1 MSDQRVIYS
10 TLRFL
15 QPPSESQSRQRPGV
29 TQRPGKTDDKVSW
42 RLIAVTLGIL
52 CLLLLMTVTVL
63 VVKIFQDVPE
73 KHHQQ
78 EILENL
84 RQKYHIMQ
92 NDKDLKEQLL
102 TNKTLECDI
111 LKHKSVQQKKE
122 LASFFIENNRCF
134 GKNEISSKSLQNTGI
149 HCEDHCS
156 CYGLSCYYFAM
167 ENKDWNG
174 CKQTCR
180 SQRSFLLKI
189 NDELELVS
197 WTLTFIFILLDSFT
211 LEPKILR
218 IGRNP
223 ERENFTYCSAFLQ
236 PQTHKNYYWIGLSY
250 DHRERKWKWVDDG
263 LSSSGINSTV
273 MSSPSS
279 RGQCAFLSSTR
290 MATADCI
297 KTYPCICEKRID
309 FGSIFSAST
318 CTKKKS

>member
-189 NDELELVS
+189 NDELEL
-197 WTLTFIFILLDSFT
+197 
-211 LEPKILR
+211 
-218 IGRNP
+218 
-223 ERENFTYCSAFLQ
+223 AFLQ